1 MTTKLP
7 TPVEQV
13 ARLIQGFN
21 QEQKILLLQLV
32 PELQALSVLKADIPE
47 EQVNLMAYFQAKMEA
62 LPQRTPLQ
70 ADDIFVGDLTV
81 AEFFALPEQD
91 QERVWQDAHRQYET
105 YAVDDERPVQVDA
118 LPS

>member
-1 MTTKLP
+1 MTTNLSI
-7 TPVEQV
+7 PVEQV
-13 ARLIQGFN
+13 ARLIQGFSR
-21 QEQKILLLQLV
+21 QQKIRLLQLV
-32 PELQALSVLKADIPE
+32 PDLQALSVKNADIPE
-47 EQVNLMAYFQAKMEA
+47 EQIKLMAYFQAKMEK

-91 QERVWQDAHRQYET
+91 QDRVWQEAHRQYET

>member
-1 MTTKLP
+1 MTTKLSS
-7 TPVEQV
+7 PVEQV
-13 ARLIQGFN
+13 ARLIQSFS

-32 PELQALSVLKADIPE
+32 PELQALSIPNADIPE
-47 EQVNLMAYFQAKMEA
+47 EQANLMAYFQAKMEK

-70 ADDIFVGDLTV
+70 ADDIFVGDLAV
-81 AEFFALPEQD
+81 ADFFALPEQD
-91 QERVWQDAHRQYET
+91 QDRVWQEAHRQYET